1 MRLFNNKQ
9 YANIVIYAENL
20 TSLITFEYIDRRI
33 FIHVYDHTVTDTS
46 FLPVGYIERAYYTVK
61 I

>member
-9 YANIVIYAENL
+9 YANIVIYAEIL
-20 TSLITFEYIDRRI
+20 TSLITFEYIDRSI
-33 FIHVYDHTVTDTS
+33 FIQVYNLTVADTS
-46 FLPVGYIERAYYTVK
+46 FLPVGYIERAYYNVK